1 MPQHRKQVTYS
12 QRPNHAARSAHAR
25 GERQFRTY
33 DTSYIRPKKSKAPA
47 IVAAVLAVLVVGG
60 LAWGALTLFNSCSAQ
75 SVELLAE
82 GQEATITVAEGA
94 GAKVVGEQLA
104 EARLVSNAGDFTKR
118 VNEMGVDSQLKP
130 GTYTFA
136 GGMPLD
142 AIINQLTAGPVANAL
157 TIPEGSTLEAVAQ
170 SVATFTENRIT
181 ADAFTAAASDASAYA
196 ADYDF
201 LADAGTNS
209 LEGFL
214 FPKTYEI
221 GDDATAESVVR
232 MMLDQF
238 KTETSGLDWS
248 YPQSQGLTIYDAVKL
263 ASIVERESS
272 GDEQI
277 RAQVEESTSDYD
289 REKLQE
295 RLAKLVGGV
304 AVVHV
309 GAATEVEMK
318 EKKDRV
324 EDALNATRAAV
335 EEGIVPGGGTA
346 LIRVS
351 KVLDSIKPAD
361 DDELAGVNII
371 RNAIEAPL
379 RQIAHNAGFEG
390 SIVVEK
396 VRQGKDGF
404 GFNAATGEYEDL
416 IKAGVID
423 PKKVARIALQNAASV
438 ASLLLTTEC
447 AIAEKPEPKKDMP
460 AMPDMGGMGGMGGMY

>member
-94 GAKVVGEQLA
+94 GDKVVGEQLA

-136 GGMPLD
+136 GGMSLD

-181 ADAFTAAASDASAYA
+181 ADAFTAAASDASSYA

-277 RAQVEESTSDYD
+277 RAQV
-289 REKLQE
+289 
-295 RLAKLVGGV
+295 
-304 AVVHV
+304 
-309 GAATEVEMK
+309 
-318 EKKDRV
+318 
-324 EDALNATRAAV
+324 
-335 EEGIVPGGGTA
+335 
-346 LIRVS
+346 
-351 KVLDSIKPAD
+351 
-361 DDELAGVNII
+361 
-371 RNAIEAPL
+371 
-379 RQIAHNAGFEG
+379 
-390 SIVVEK
+390 
-396 VRQGKDGF
+396 
-404 GFNAATGEYEDL
+404 
-416 IKAGVID
+416 
-423 PKKVARIALQNAASV
+423 ASV
-438 ASLLLTTEC
+438 FYNRLNNFGDPNYGFLQSDATTAYELGHDPT
-447 AIAEKPEPKKDMP
+447 PEDIKNPTPFNTYTNTGLPPTPICSPGLDCLQAVCNP
-460 AMPDMGGMGGMGGMY
+460 AQTNYFFFYFAPDESGTMQYYFSETYEEHQQTFS

>member
-136 GGMPLD
+136 GGMSLD

-214 FPKTYEI
+214 FPETYEI
-221 GDDATAESVVR
+221 GDDAAAESVVR

-238 KTETSGLDWS
+238 KTETSGLNWS

-277 RAQVEESTSDYD
+277 RAQV
-289 REKLQE
+289 
-295 RLAKLVGGV
+295 
-304 AVVHV
+304 
-309 GAATEVEMK
+309 
-318 EKKDRV
+318 
-324 EDALNATRAAV
+324 
-335 EEGIVPGGGTA
+335 
-346 LIRVS
+346 
-351 KVLDSIKPAD
+351 
-361 DDELAGVNII
+361 
-371 RNAIEAPL
+371 
-379 RQIAHNAGFEG
+379 
-390 SIVVEK
+390 
-396 VRQGKDGF
+396 
-404 GFNAATGEYEDL
+404 
-416 IKAGVID
+416 
-423 PKKVARIALQNAASV
+423 ASV
-438 ASLLLTTEC
+438 FYNRLNNFGDPNYGFLQSDATTAYELGHDPT
-447 AIAEKPEPKKDMP
+447 PEDIKNPTPFNTYTNTGLPPTPICSPGLDCLQAVCNP
-460 AMPDMGGMGGMGGMY
+460 AQTNYFFFYFAPDESGTMQYYFSETYEEHQQTFS

>member
-136 GGMPLD
+136 GGMSLD

-181 ADAFTAAASDASAYA
+181 ADAFTAAASDVSAYA

-221 GDDATAESVVR
+221 GDDAAAESVVR

-238 KTETSGLDWS
+238 KTETSGLNWS

-277 RAQVEESTSDYD
+277 RAQV
-289 REKLQE
+289 
-295 RLAKLVGGV
+295 
-304 AVVHV
+304 
-309 GAATEVEMK
+309 
-318 EKKDRV
+318 
-324 EDALNATRAAV
+324 
-335 EEGIVPGGGTA
+335 
-346 LIRVS
+346 
-351 KVLDSIKPAD
+351 
-361 DDELAGVNII
+361 
-371 RNAIEAPL
+371 
-379 RQIAHNAGFEG
+379 
-390 SIVVEK
+390 
-396 VRQGKDGF
+396 
-404 GFNAATGEYEDL
+404 
-416 IKAGVID
+416 
-423 PKKVARIALQNAASV
+423 ASV
-438 ASLLLTTEC
+438 FYNRLNNFGDPNYGFLQSDATTAYELGHDPT
-447 AIAEKPEPKKDMP
+447 PEDIKNPTPFNTYTNTGLPPTPICSPGLDCLQAVCNP
-460 AMPDMGGMGGMGGMY
+460 AQTNYFFFYFAPDESGTMQYYFSETYEEHQQTFS

>member
-136 GGMPLD
+136 GGMSLD

-221 GDDATAESVVR
+221 GDDAAAESVVR

-238 KTETSGLDWS
+238 KTETSGLNWS

-277 RAQVEESTSDYD
+277 RAQV
-289 REKLQE
+289 
-295 RLAKLVGGV
+295 
-304 AVVHV
+304 
-309 GAATEVEMK
+309 
-318 EKKDRV
+318 
-324 EDALNATRAAV
+324 
-335 EEGIVPGGGTA
+335 
-346 LIRVS
+346 
-351 KVLDSIKPAD
+351 
-361 DDELAGVNII
+361 
-371 RNAIEAPL
+371 
-379 RQIAHNAGFEG
+379 
-390 SIVVEK
+390 
-396 VRQGKDGF
+396 
-404 GFNAATGEYEDL
+404 
-416 IKAGVID
+416 
-423 PKKVARIALQNAASV
+423 ASV
-438 ASLLLTTEC
+438 FYNRLNNFGDPNYGFLQSDATTAYELGHDPT
-447 AIAEKPEPKKDMP
+447 PEDIKNPTPFNTYTNTGLPPTPICSPGLDCLQAVCNP
-460 AMPDMGGMGGMGGMY
+460 AQTNYFFYFAPDESGTMQYYFSETYEEHQQTYS

>member
-75 SVELLAE
+75 SVEILAE

-136 GGMPLD
+136 GGMSLD

-221 GDDATAESVVR
+221 GDDAAAESVVR

-238 KTETSGLDWS
+238 KTETSGLNWS

-277 RAQVEESTSDYD
+277 RAQV
-289 REKLQE
+289 
-295 RLAKLVGGV
+295 
-304 AVVHV
+304 
-309 GAATEVEMK
+309 
-318 EKKDRV
+318 
-324 EDALNATRAAV
+324 
-335 EEGIVPGGGTA
+335 
-346 LIRVS
+346 
-351 KVLDSIKPAD
+351 
-361 DDELAGVNII
+361 
-371 RNAIEAPL
+371 
-379 RQIAHNAGFEG
+379 
-390 SIVVEK
+390 
-396 VRQGKDGF
+396 
-404 GFNAATGEYEDL
+404 
-416 IKAGVID
+416 
-423 PKKVARIALQNAASV
+423 ASV
-438 ASLLLTTEC
+438 FYNRLNNFGDPNYGFLQSDATTAYELGHDPT
-447 AIAEKPEPKKDMP
+447 PEDIKNPTPFNTYTNTGLPPTPICSPGLDCLQAVCNP
-460 AMPDMGGMGGMGGMY
+460 AQTNYFFFYFAPDESGTMQYYFSETHEEHQQTFS

>member
-118 VNEMGVDSQLKP
+118 VNEMDVDSQLKP

-136 GGMPLD
+136 GGMSLD

-170 SVATFTENRIT
+170 SVATFTENHIT

-277 RAQVEESTSDYD
+277 RAQVASVFYNRLNNFGDPNYGFLQSDATTAYELGHD
-289 REKLQE
+289 PTPEDIKNPTPFNTYTNTGLPPTPICSPGLDCLQ
-295 RLAKLVGGV
+295 
-304 AVVHV
+304 AVCNP
-309 GAATEVEMK
+309 AQTNYFFFYFAPDE
-318 EKKDRV
+318 
-324 EDALNATRAAV
+324 
-335 EEGIVPGGGTA
+335 GGTMQYYF
-346 LIRVS
+346 S
-351 KVLDSIKPAD
+351 
-361 DDELAGVNII
+361 E
-371 RNAIEAPL
+371 
-379 RQIAHNAGFEG
+379 
-390 SIVVEK
+390 
-396 VRQGKDGF
+396 
-404 GFNAATGEYEDL
+404 TYEEH
-416 IKAGVID
+416 
-423 PKKVARIALQNAASV
+423 QQTFS
-438 ASLLLTTEC
+438 
-447 AIAEKPEPKKDMP
+447 
-460 AMPDMGGMGGMGGMY
+460 

>member
-82 GQEATITVAEGA
+82 GQEATITVAEG
-94 GAKVVGEQLA
+94 
-104 EARLVSNAGDFTKR
+104 
-118 VNEMGVDSQLKP
+118 
-130 GTYTFA
+130 TYTFA
-136 GGMPLD
+136 GGMSLD

-181 ADAFTAAASDASAYA
+181 ADAFTAAASDVSAYA

-277 RAQVEESTSDYD
+277 RAQVASVFYNLNNFGDPNYGFLQSDATTAYELGHD
-289 REKLQE
+289 PTPEDIKNPTPFNTYTNTGLPPTPICSPGLDCLQ
-295 RLAKLVGGV
+295 
-304 AVVHV
+304 AVCNP
-309 GAATEVEMK
+309 AQTNYFFFYFAPDE
-318 EKKDRV
+318 
-324 EDALNATRAAV
+324 
-335 EEGIVPGGGTA
+335 GGTMQYYF
-346 LIRVS
+346 S
-351 KVLDSIKPAD
+351 
-361 DDELAGVNII
+361 E
-371 RNAIEAPL
+371 
-379 RQIAHNAGFEG
+379 
-390 SIVVEK
+390 
-396 VRQGKDGF
+396 
-404 GFNAATGEYEDL
+404 TYEEH
-416 IKAGVID
+416 
-423 PKKVARIALQNAASV
+423 QQTFS
-438 ASLLLTTEC
+438 
-447 AIAEKPEPKKDMP
+447 
-460 AMPDMGGMGGMGGMY
+460 

>member
-94 GAKVVGEQLA
+94 GDKVVGEQLA

-136 GGMPLD
+136 GGMSLD

-170 SVATFTENRIT
+170 SVATFTENHIT

-277 RAQVEESTSDYD
+277 RAQVASVFYNRLNNFGDPNYGFLQSDATTAYELGHD
-289 REKLQE
+289 PTPEDIKNPTPFNTYTNTGLPPTPICSPGLDCLQ
-295 RLAKLVGGV
+295 
-304 AVVHV
+304 AVCNP
-309 GAATEVEMK
+309 AQTNYFFFYFAPDE
-318 EKKDRV
+318 
-324 EDALNATRAAV
+324 
-335 EEGIVPGGGTA
+335 GGTMQYYF
-346 LIRVS
+346 S
-351 KVLDSIKPAD
+351 
-361 DDELAGVNII
+361 E
-371 RNAIEAPL
+371 
-379 RQIAHNAGFEG
+379 
-390 SIVVEK
+390 
-396 VRQGKDGF
+396 
-404 GFNAATGEYEDL
+404 TYEEH
-416 IKAGVID
+416 
-423 PKKVARIALQNAASV
+423 QQTFS
-438 ASLLLTTEC
+438 
-447 AIAEKPEPKKDMP
+447 
-460 AMPDMGGMGGMGGMY
+460 

>member
-25 GERQFRTY
+25 GERQFRTDY
-33 DTSYIRPKKSKAPA
+33 TSYIRPKKSKAPA
-47 IVAAVLAVLVVGG
+47 IVAAVLAVLVVEG

-136 GGMPLD
+136 GGMSLD

-277 RAQVEESTSDYD
+277 RAQV
-289 REKLQE
+289 
-295 RLAKLVGGV
+295 
-304 AVVHV
+304 
-309 GAATEVEMK
+309 
-318 EKKDRV
+318 
-324 EDALNATRAAV
+324 
-335 EEGIVPGGGTA
+335 
-346 LIRVS
+346 
-351 KVLDSIKPAD
+351 
-361 DDELAGVNII
+361 
-371 RNAIEAPL
+371 
-379 RQIAHNAGFEG
+379 
-390 SIVVEK
+390 
-396 VRQGKDGF
+396 
-404 GFNAATGEYEDL
+404 
-416 IKAGVID
+416 
-423 PKKVARIALQNAASV
+423 ASV
-438 ASLLLTTEC
+438 FYNRLNNFGDPNYGFLQSDATTAYELGHDPT
-447 AIAEKPEPKKDMP
+447 PEDIKNPTPFNTYTNTGLPPTPICSPGLDCLQAVCNP
-460 AMPDMGGMGGMGGMY
+460 AQTNYFFFYFAPDESGTMQYYFSETYEEHQQTFS

>member
-136 GGMPLD
+136 GGMSLD

-221 GDDATAESVVR
+221 GDDAAAESVVR

-238 KTETSGLDWS
+238 KTETSGLNWS

-277 RAQVEESTSDYD
+277 RAQVAYNRLNNFGDPNYGFLQSDATTAYELGHDPTPEDIKNPTPFNTYTNTGLPPTPICSPGLDCLQAVCNPAQTNYFFFYFAPDESGTMQYYFSETYEEHQQTFS
-289 REKLQE
+289 
-295 RLAKLVGGV
+295 
-304 AVVHV
+304 
-309 GAATEVEMK
+309 
-318 EKKDRV
+318 
-324 EDALNATRAAV
+324 
-335 EEGIVPGGGTA
+335 
-346 LIRVS
+346 
-351 KVLDSIKPAD
+351 
-361 DDELAGVNII
+361 
-371 RNAIEAPL
+371 
-379 RQIAHNAGFEG
+379 
-390 SIVVEK
+390 
-396 VRQGKDGF
+396 
-404 GFNAATGEYEDL
+404 
-416 IKAGVID
+416 
-423 PKKVARIALQNAASV
+423 
-438 ASLLLTTEC
+438 
-447 AIAEKPEPKKDMP
+447 
-460 AMPDMGGMGGMGGMY
+460 

>member
-82 GQEATITVAEGA
+82 GREATITVAEGA
-94 GAKVVGEQLA
+94 GDKVVGEQLA

-136 GGMPLD
+136 GGMSLD

-277 RAQVEESTSDYD
+277 RAQV
-289 REKLQE
+289 
-295 RLAKLVGGV
+295 
-304 AVVHV
+304 
-309 GAATEVEMK
+309 
-318 EKKDRV
+318 
-324 EDALNATRAAV
+324 
-335 EEGIVPGGGTA
+335 
-346 LIRVS
+346 
-351 KVLDSIKPAD
+351 
-361 DDELAGVNII
+361 
-371 RNAIEAPL
+371 
-379 RQIAHNAGFEG
+379 
-390 SIVVEK
+390 
-396 VRQGKDGF
+396 
-404 GFNAATGEYEDL
+404 
-416 IKAGVID
+416 
-423 PKKVARIALQNAASV
+423 ASV
-438 ASLLLTTEC
+438 FYNRLNNFGDPNYGFLQSDATTAYELGHDPT
-447 AIAEKPEPKKDMP
+447 PEDIKNPTPFNTYTNTGLPPTPICSPGLDCLQAVCNP
-460 AMPDMGGMGGMGGMY
+460 AQTNYFFFYFAPDESGTMQYYFSETYEEHQQTFS

>member
-136 GGMPLD
+136 GGMSLD

-238 KTETSGLDWS
+238 KTEMSGLDWS

-277 RAQVEESTSDYD
+277 RAQV
-289 REKLQE
+289 
-295 RLAKLVGGV
+295 
-304 AVVHV
+304 
-309 GAATEVEMK
+309 
-318 EKKDRV
+318 
-324 EDALNATRAAV
+324 
-335 EEGIVPGGGTA
+335 
-346 LIRVS
+346 
-351 KVLDSIKPAD
+351 
-361 DDELAGVNII
+361 
-371 RNAIEAPL
+371 
-379 RQIAHNAGFEG
+379 
-390 SIVVEK
+390 
-396 VRQGKDGF
+396 
-404 GFNAATGEYEDL
+404 
-416 IKAGVID
+416 
-423 PKKVARIALQNAASV
+423 ASV
-438 ASLLLTTEC
+438 FYNRLNNFGDPNYGFLQSDATTAYELGHDPT
-447 AIAEKPEPKKDMP
+447 PEDIKNPTPFNTYTNTGLPPTPICSPGLDCLQAVCNP
-460 AMPDMGGMGGMGGMY
+460 AQTNYFFFYFAPDESGTMQYYFSETYEEHQQTFS